1 MFEYCVIKKRKCAL
15 SAKHKETYYCGHKTG
30 ENRILKMKK
39 CPIKKVRLRLAEAA
53 GRSG

>member
-39 CPIKKVRLRLAEAA
+39 CPIKKVLF